1 MLAPP
6 RRAKELSCLS
16 AQTTASYARESPAKM
31 FSLADPRKRWL
42 ALAFLSFIV
51 LFIDQ
56 ASKAAIDRF
65 TSPGS
70 VRVVVPGVFNLVHT
84 TNPGVAF
91 GLFADSGSPM
101 LAPLLIV
108 FSLAVIGLLLWL
120 LATGRAGG
128 WLGEW
133 GLALILGGAAGNV
146 LDRATRH
153 SVIDFIDFH
162 IGAYYHWYTFN
173 LADSAIV
180 LGASLVVIELLR
192 DWRPSSEHA

>member
-1 MLAPP
+1 ML
-6 RRAKELSCLS
+6 LTS
-16 AQTTASYARESPAKM
+16 
-31 FSLADPRKRWL
+31 DPRKRWYAL
-42 ALAFLSFIV
+42 ALLSILI
-51 LFIDQ
+51 LFADQ
-56 ASKAAIDRF
+56 ASKYAIDRF
-65 TSPGS
+65 TAPGS
-70 VRVVVPGVFNLVHT
+70 FRSVIPGVLNLVHT

-91 GLFADSGSPM
+91 GLFADSASPL
-101 LAPLLIV
+101 LAPLLIA
-108 FSLAVIGLLLWL
+108 FSLAVICLLFWL

-146 LDRATRH
+146 LDRAVRH

-162 IGAYYHWYTFN
+162 VGSYHWYTFN

-180 LGASLVVIELLR
+180 IGASLVVIELLR

>member
-1 MLAPP
+1 
-6 RRAKELSCLS
+6 
-16 AQTTASYARESPAKM
+16 M

-70 VRVVVPGVFNLVHT
+70 FRVVVPGVLNLVHT

-108 FSLAVIGLLLWL
+108 FSVAVIGLLLWL

-162 IGAYYHWYTFN
+162 IGAYHWYTFN

-192 DWRPSSEHA
+192 DWHPSSEHA

>member
-1 MLAPP
+1 MFF
-6 RRAKELSCLS
+6 LS
-16 AQTTASYARESPAKM
+16 
-31 FSLADPRKRWL
+31 DPRKRWYVL
-42 ALAFLSFIV
+42 ALLAFLI
-51 LFIDQ
+51 LFADQ
-56 ASKAAIDRF
+56 ASKFAIDRF

-70 VRVVVPGVFNLVHT
+70 FRSVIPGVLNLVHT

-91 GLFADSGSPM
+91 GLFADSASPM
-101 LAPLLIV
+101 LAPLLIA
-108 FSLAVIGLLLWL
+108 FSLAVICLLFWL

-146 LDRATRH
+146 LDRAVRH

-162 IGAYYHWYTFN
+162 VGSYHWYTFN

-180 LGASLVVIELLR
+180 IGASLVVIELLR

>member
-1 MLAPP
+1 
-6 RRAKELSCLS
+6 
-16 AQTTASYARESPAKM
+16 M
-31 FSLADPRKRWL
+31 FSLADPRKRWF
-42 ALAFLSFIV
+42 ALAVLSV
-51 LFIDQ
+51 LVLAADQ
-56 ASKAAIDRF
+56 ASKYAVDRF

-70 VRVVVPGVFNLVHT
+70 FRVLVPRVLNLVHT

-91 GLFADSGSPM
+91 GLFADSSNPLLG
-101 LAPLLIV
+101 PLLIA
-108 FSLAVIGLLLWL
+108 FSIAVICLLLWL

-146 LDRATRH
+146 LDRVTRH

-162 IGAYYHWYTFN
+162 VGSYHWYTFN

-180 LGASLVVIELLR
+180 IGASLVVIELLR
-192 DWRPSSEHA
+192 DWRPASEHA

>member
-1 MLAPP
+1 M
-6 RRAKELSCLS
+6 
-16 AQTTASYARESPAKM
+16 Y
-31 FSLADPRKRWL
+31 SLADPRKRWF
-42 ALAFLSFIV
+42 ALTILSFLV

-56 ASKAAIDRF
+56 ASKYAIDRF

-70 VRVVVPGVFNLVHT
+70 FHPVIPGILNIVHT

-91 GLFADSGSPM
+91 GLFADSASPM
-101 LAPLLIV
+101 LAPLLIA
-108 FSLAVIGLLLWL
+108 FSIAVICLLLWL

-146 LDRATRH
+146 LDRAVRH

-162 IGAYYHWYTFN
+162 LGAYHWYTFN

-180 LGASLVVIELLR
+180 VGAALVVIELLR
-192 DWRPSSEHA
+192 DWRPTSEHA

>member
-1 MLAPP
+1 
-6 RRAKELSCLS
+6 
-16 AQTTASYARESPAKM
+16 M
-31 FSLADPRKRWL
+31 FSLADPRKRWC
-42 ALAFLSFIV
+42 ALAVLSFLV
-51 LFIDQ
+51 LVVDQ
-56 ASKAAIDRF
+56 ASKYAIDRF

-70 VRVVVPGVFNLVHT
+70 SRVVVPGLLNLVHT

-91 GLFADSGSPM
+91 GLFADSASPM
-101 LAPLLIV
+101 LAPLLIT
-108 FSLAVIGLLLWL
+108 FSVAVIGLLLWL

-162 IGAYYHWYTFN
+162 IGTYHWYTFN

-180 LGASLVVIELLR
+180 VGASLVVVELLR

>member
-1 MLAPP
+1 M
-6 RRAKELSCLS
+6 
-16 AQTTASYARESPAKM
+16 Y
-31 FSLADPRKRWL
+31 SLADPRKRWF
-42 ALAFLSFIV
+42 ALAFLSFLV
-51 LFIDQ
+51 LFVDQ
-56 ASKAAIDRF
+56 ASKYAIDRF
-65 TSPGS
+65 TSPGAF
-70 VRVVVPGVFNLVHT
+70 RVVIPGLLNIVHT

-91 GLFADSGSPM
+91 GLFADSASPM
-101 LAPLLIV
+101 LAPLLIA
-108 FSLAVIGLLLWL
+108 FSIGVICLLLWL

-146 LDRATRH
+146 LDRAVRH

-162 IGAYYHWYTFN
+162 LGGYHWYTFN

-180 LGASLVVIELLR
+180 MGAALVVIELLR

>member
-1 MLAPP
+1 VPNDGDCEVAP
-6 RRAKELSCLS
+6 L
-16 AQTTASYARESPAKM
+16 M

-42 ALAFLSFIV
+42 ALAFLSCLV
-51 LFIDQ
+51 LFADQ
-56 ASKAAIDRF
+56 ASKYAVDRF

-70 VRVVVPGVFNLVHT
+70 FRVLIPRVLNLVHT

-91 GLFADSGSPM
+91 GLFADSASPM
-101 LAPLLIV
+101 LAPVLIG
-108 FSLAVIGLLLWL
+108 FSIAVIGLLLWL

-162 IGAYYHWYTFN
+162 VGAYHWYTFN

-192 DWRPSSEHA
+192 DWSPSSEHA